1 MKKYLLSSL
10 LVLGLALYSTV
21 AAWAENV
28 VYGLMPSN
36 TYGARTTS
44 FDIDALGATALK
56 ITPEFAFENAEEF
69 NCGTSVGDKYY
80 AFVVNRGV
88 DAPAFVTLNFTTGK
102 MVVVNDKSFTY
113 GKPGFGANGMA
124 YDEANEK
131 LYAIEGV
138 YDESLDATATK
149 LYSVDTTNGT
159 LTEVATLNDSYEAI
173 ASDHKGGFYL
183 VKVVTEG
190 RKNYPVLYKVSADFK
205 VTEAVAN
212 NTVTCSY
219 STFNSLVASKDG
231 KTVYYAAG
239 KSIYAFDVTA
249 GTVEMKGNLNLNIA
263 GITLDKSS
271 ADGVA
276 AENIP
281 DAKPAAKRFLVMRRI
296 YGSAMGDVPDDVDSK
311 RTYYYYNVDGKE
323 VGYANYGRLYTDLGI
338 SETFNVVDIAK
349 PVFDENGNIV
359 ARNTYQWGPYDFLD
373 NTFKKT
379 PNCETYEYNEAG
391 QLVSDTTSVYYHEYT
406 YNEDGTLATLN
417 TYNKFTK
424 KLSQSIQYV
433 AYDEKGNVISY
444 VSDGNWD
451 SQKYNAD
458 IEYDENG
465 NKIEEFQYKV
475 VDDPNMPGSTMNK
488 PKQLEKWEYVNNGL
502 ALYQRFRYDNIGK
515 DVPEYNE
522 VPEFKT
528 VYEPVVEGDYND
540 VYARDSSYFD
550 NGKNSKW
557 MGESTYSRYTYAD
570 FTDMEKD
577 TYMELTAEVD
587 AKAYNTVN
595 LKFTMPQL
603 GGIQNCKF
611 VIYRDCTPIDTL
623 SFDDFVANADPETG
637 LCTYQDKLVKNGTY
651 DYFIQ
656 PLFSAYSDDMMAADI
671 DEPGIDD
678 GGVVTP
684 EENPEAEWIGYY
696 STTPVQVTV
705 YTELPAVTDLALTGG
720 EIKTSGNIANLQ
732 KTYYAGLSWKNPEN
746 ITDYGFKKNS
756 VYLGMEEQSLA
767 EITKADSTNANVE
780 LAFEEDTEAYVVT
793 SYALGYAVSDTITVK
808 IKDIDAFATGV
819 EGVTVDGAVKAT
831 FANNTITLSDNA
843 TVSVFAAN
851 GQKVYEKNNV
861 TSVSLNNL
869 PAAAYIVCVE
879 KNGNVNAYK
888 YRVK

>member
-10 LVLGLALYSTV
+10 LVLGLALYSSV

-212 NTVTCSY
+212 TTVTCSY

-281 DAKPAAKRFLVMRRI
+281 DAKPAAKRFLVMKRI

-515 DVPEYNE
+515 DVPEYKE
-522 VPEFKT
+522 VPEYKT

-540 VYARDSSYFD
+540 VYARDSSFFD
-550 NGKNSKW
+550 NGKDSKW
-557 MGESTYSRYTYAD
+557 MGESTYSRYTYVD

-637 LCTYQDKLVKNGTY
+637 LSTYQDKLLKNGTY

-656 PLFSAYSDDMMAADI
+656 PLFSAYSDDLMAADI

-720 EIKTSGNIANLQ
+720 EIKTSGSIANLQ

-831 FANNTITLSDNA
+831 FAGNTITLSDNA

>member
-10 LVLGLALYSTV
+10 FVLGLALYSTV

-28 VYGLMPSN
+28 VYGLMPSS

-56 ITPEFAFENAEEF
+56 ITPEFAFENAEAF

-80 AFVVNRGV
+80 AFVVNSGV

-138 YDESLDATATK
+138 YDESLDAPATK

-183 VKVVTEG
+183 VKVVSKD

-212 NTVTCSY
+212 TTVTCSY
-219 STFNSLVASKDG
+219 TTYNSLVASKDG

-249 GTVEMKGNLNLNIA
+249 ATVEKKGDLNSNIA
-263 GITLDKSS
+263 GVTFGKSS

-281 DAKPAAKRFLVMRRI
+281 DDKPAAKRFLVMRRI
-296 YGSAMGDVPDDVDSK
+296 YGSVMGDVPYDVDSK

-338 SETFNVVDIAK
+338 SDNFNIVDIAK

-359 ARNTYQWGPYDFLD
+359 ARNTYQWGRYDFLD
-373 NTFKKT
+373 YTFKKT
-379 PNCETYEYNEAG
+379 PNCVTYEYNEAG
-391 QLVSDTTSVYYHEYT
+391 QLVSDTTSLYYHEYI
-406 YNEDGTLATLN
+406 YNENGTLSILN
-417 TYNKFTK
+417 TYNKYTK
-424 KLSQSIQYV
+424 KISQSIKYT
-433 AYDEKGNVISY
+433 YDEKGNVISY
-444 VSDGNWD
+444 VSDGNYD
-451 SQKYNAD
+451 YQKYNAD
-458 IEYDENG
+458 IDYDENG
-465 NKIEEFQYKV
+465 NKIEEYQYQV
-475 VDDPNMPGSTMNK
+475 VDDPNMPGSTKNK
-488 PKQLEKWEYVNNGL
+488 SKQLESWKYVDNCL
-502 ALYQRFRYDNIGK
+502 AEYQRFRYDDKGNT
-515 DVPEYNE
+515 VPD
-522 VPEFKT
+522 FKT

-550 NGKNSKW
+550 NGKISKW

-603 GGIQNCKF
+603 GGIQKCKF

-623 SFDDFVANADPETG
+623 SLDDFVTNADPETG
-637 LCTYQDKLVKNGTY
+637 LCTYQDKLLKNGTY

-656 PLFSAYSDDMMAADI
+656 PLFTAYSDDMMAADI

-720 EIKTSGNIANLQ
+720 EIKTSGSIANLQ

-756 VYLGMEEQSLA
+756 IYLGMQKQSLA
-767 EITKADSTNANVE
+767 EITKADSTNVNVE

-793 SYALGYAVSDTITVK
+793 SYALGYAVSDTIAIK
-808 IKDIDAFATGV
+808 IKAIENAAGV

-851 GQKVYEKNNV
+851 GQKVYEENNV

>member
-10 LVLGLALYSTV
+10 FVLGLALYSTV

-28 VYGLMPSN
+28 VYGLMPSS

-56 ITPEFAFENAEEF
+56 ITPEFAFENAEGF

-88 DAPAFVTLNFTTGK
+88 DATAFVTLNFTTGK

-138 YDESLDATATK
+138 YDESLDATK

-159 LTEVATLNDSYEAI
+159 LTEVATLNDSYQAI

-183 VKVVTEG
+183 VKVVSKD
-190 RKNYPVLYKVSADFK
+190 RKNYPVLYKVSADYK

-212 NTVTCSY
+212 TTVTCSY
-219 STFNSLVASKDG
+219 TTYNSLVASKDG
-231 KTVYYAAG
+231 KTVYYVAG
-239 KSIYAFDVTA
+239 KSIFAFDVTA
-249 GTVEMKGNLNLNIA
+249 GTVEKKGDLNSNIA
-263 GITLDKSS
+263 GVTFGKSS

-281 DAKPAAKRFLVMRRI
+281 DDKPAAKRFLVMRRI
-296 YGSAMGDVPDDVDSK
+296 YGSIMGDVPYDVDSK

-323 VGYANYGRLYTDLGI
+323 VGYANYGRLYTDLGT
-338 SETFNVVDIAK
+338 SDNFNIVDIAK

-359 ARNTYQWGPYDFLD
+359 ARNTYLWGQYDFLD
-373 NTFKKT
+373 YTFKKT
-379 PNCETYEYNEAG
+379 PNCVTYEYNEAG
-391 QLVSDTTSVYYHEYT
+391 QLVSDTTSLYYHEYT
-406 YNEDGTLATLN
+406 YNENGTLSILN
-417 TYNKFTK
+417 TYNKYTK
-424 KLSQSIQYV
+424 KLSQSIKYT
-433 AYDEKGNVISY
+433 YDEKGNVISY
-444 VSDGNWD
+444 VSDGNFD
-451 SQKYNAD
+451 YQKYNAEID
-458 IEYDENG
+458 YDENG
-465 NKIEEFQYKV
+465 NKIEEYQYQV

-488 PKQLEKWEYVNNGL
+488 SKQLESWKYVDNCL
-502 ALYQRFRYDNIGK
+502 AEYQRFRYDDKGNA
-515 DVPEYNE
+515 VPD
-522 VPEFKT
+522 FKT

-550 NGKNSKW
+550 NGKISKW

-603 GGIQNCKF
+603 GGIQKCKF

-623 SFDDFVANADPETG
+623 SLDDFVTNADPETG
-637 LCTYQDKLVKNGTY
+637 LCTYQDKLLKNGTY

-656 PLFSAYSDDMMAADI
+656 PLFTAYSDDMMAADI

-720 EIKTSGNIANLQ
+720 EIKTSGSIANLQ

-756 VYLGMEEQSLA
+756 IYLGMQKQSLA

-793 SYALGYAVSDTITVK
+793 SYALGYAVSDTIAIK
-808 IKDIDAFATGV
+808 IKAIENAAGV

-851 GQKVYEKNNV
+851 GQKVYEENNV

>member
-10 LVLGLALYSTV
+10 FVLGLALYSTV

-28 VYGLMPSN
+28 VYGLMPSS

-56 ITPEFAFENAEEF
+56 ITPEFAFENAEGF

-131 LYAIEGV
+131 LYTIEGV
-138 YDESLDATATK
+138 YDESLDAPATK

-159 LTEVATLNDSYEAI
+159 LTEVATLNDSYKAI

-183 VKVVTEG
+183 VKVVSKD

-212 NTVTCSY
+212 TTVTCSY
-219 STFNSLVASKDG
+219 TTYNSLVASKDG

-249 GTVEMKGNLNLNIA
+249 ATVEKKGDLNSNIA
-263 GITLDKSS
+263 GVTFGKSS

-281 DAKPAAKRFLVMRRI
+281 DDKPAAKRFLVMRRI
-296 YGSAMGDVPDDVDSK
+296 YGSIMGDVSDDVDSK

-323 VGYANYGRLYTDLGI
+323 VGYANYGRLYTDLGT
-338 SETFNVVDIAK
+338 SDNFNIVDIAK

-359 ARNTYQWGPYDFLD
+359 ARNTYQWGQYDFLD
-373 NTFKKT
+373 YTFKKT
-379 PNCETYEYNEAG
+379 PNCVTYEYNEAG
-391 QLVSDTTSVYYHEYT
+391 QLVSDTTSLYYHEYI
-406 YNEDGTLATLN
+406 YNENGTLSILN
-417 TYNKFTK
+417 TYNKYTK
-424 KLSQSIQYV
+424 KLSQSIKYT
-433 AYDEKGNVISY
+433 YDEKGNVISY
-444 VSDGNWD
+444 VSDGNYD
-451 SQKYNAD
+451 YQKYNAEID
-458 IEYDENG
+458 YDENG
-465 NKIEEFQYKV
+465 NKIEEYQYQV
-475 VDDPNMPGSTMNK
+475 VDDPNMPGSPMNK
-488 PKQLEKWEYVNNGL
+488 SKQLESWKYVDNCL
-502 ALYQRFRYDNIGK
+502 AEYQRFRYDDKGNA
-515 DVPEYNE
+515 VPD
-522 VPEFKT
+522 FKT

-550 NGKNSKW
+550 NGKISKW

-570 FTDMEKD
+570 FTDMEND

-603 GGIQNCKF
+603 GGIQKCKF

-623 SFDDFVANADPETG
+623 SVDDFVTNADPETG
-637 LCTYQDKLVKNGTY
+637 LCTYQDKLLKNGTY

-656 PLFSAYSDDMMAADI
+656 PLFTAYSDDMMAADI

-720 EIKTSGNIANLQ
+720 EIKTSGSIANLQ

-756 VYLGMEEQSLA
+756 IYLGMQKQSLA
-767 EITKADSTNANVE
+767 EITKADSTNVNVE

-793 SYALGYAVSDTITVK
+793 SYALGYAVSDTIAIK
-808 IKDIDAFATGV
+808 IKAIENAAGV

-851 GQKVYEKNNV
+851 GQKVYEENNV

>member
-28 VYGLMPSN
+28 VYGIMPSN

-44 FDIDALGATALK
+44 FDIDALGSDALK
-56 ITPEFAFENAEEF
+56 LTPEFAFENAEEF

-88 DAPAFVTLNFTTGK
+88 EAAAFVTLNFTTGK

-124 YDEANEK
+124 YDEVYDK
-131 LYAIEGV
+131 LYVIEGV
-138 YDESLDATATK
+138 FDESVESTATK

-159 LTEVATLNDSYEAI
+159 LTEVATWKDSYEAI
-173 ASDHKGGFYL
+173 ASDHKGGFYVIKL
-183 VKVVTEG
+183 ETVGKKT
-190 RKNYPVLYKVSADFK
+190 YPVLYKVSADFK

-212 NTVTCSY
+212 TTVNCSY
-219 STFNSLVASKDG
+219 TTYNSLVASKDG
-231 KTVYYAAG
+231 NTVYYAAG
-239 KSIYAFDVTA
+239 KGVYAFDVTA
-249 GTVEMKGNLNLNIA
+249 GTVEKKGDLKLNIA
-263 GITLDKSS
+263 GITFEKSS
-271 ADGVA
+271 ADGAA

-281 DAKPAAKRFLVMRRI
+281 GAKSAKRFLVQKRI

-311 RTYYYYNVDGKE
+311 RTYYYYNADGKE

-338 SETFNVVDIAK
+338 SENFNLVDIAK

-359 ARNTYQWGPYDFLD
+359 AKNTYQWGPYDFLD
-373 NTFKKT
+373 YTFKKT

-433 AYDEKGNVISY
+433 AYDKKGNVVSY

-465 NKIEEFQYKV
+465 NKVEEFQYQV
-475 VDDPNMPGSTMNK
+475 VDDPNMQGSTKNK
-488 PKQLEKWEYVNNGL
+488 SKQLETWKYVDNCLAEY
-502 ALYQRFRYDNIGK
+502 QKFRFDDEG
-515 DVPEYNE
+515 EA

-557 MGESTYSRYTYAD
+557 MGESTYSRYTYVD

-595 LKFTMPQL
+595 LQFSMPQL
-603 GGIQNCKF
+603 GGVQDCKF

-637 LCTYQDKLVKNGTY
+637 LCTYQDKLLKNGTY

-656 PLFSAYSDDMMAADI
+656 PLFTAYSDDMMAADV

-678 GGVVTP
+678 GGVVGP
-684 EENPEAEWIGYY
+684 EENPEAQWIGYY

-705 YTELPAVTDLALTGG
+705 YTELPAVTELALTGG
-720 EIKTSGNIANLQ
+720 KIVTSGSIANLQ

-746 ITDYGFKKNS
+746 VEDYGFKKNS

-767 EITKADSTNANVE
+767 EITKADSTNATVE

-793 SYALGYAVSDTITVK
+793 SYALGYAISDTITVK
-808 IKDIDAFATGV
+808 IKDIEDATGV

-831 FANNTITLSDNA
+831 FAGNTITLSDNA

-851 GQKVYEKNNV
+851 GQKVYEENNV

>member
-1 MKKYLLSSL
+1 
-10 LVLGLALYSTV
+10 
-21 AAWAENV
+21 
-28 VYGLMPSN
+28 
-36 TYGARTTS
+36 
-44 FDIDALGATALK
+44 
-56 ITPEFAFENAEEF
+56 
-69 NCGTSVGDKYY
+69 
-80 AFVVNRGV
+80 
-88 DAPAFVTLNFTTGK
+88 
-102 MVVVNDKSFTY
+102 
-113 GKPGFGANGMA
+113 
-124 YDEANEK
+124 
-131 LYAIEGV
+131 
-138 YDESLDATATK
+138 
-149 LYSVDTTNGT
+149 
-159 LTEVATLNDSYEAI
+159 
-173 ASDHKGGFYL
+173 
-183 VKVVTEG
+183 
-190 RKNYPVLYKVSADFK
+190 
-205 VTEAVAN
+205 
-212 NTVTCSY
+212 
-219 STFNSLVASKDG
+219 
-231 KTVYYAAG
+231 
-239 KSIYAFDVTA
+239 
-249 GTVEMKGNLNLNIA
+249 
-263 GITLDKSS
+263 
-271 ADGVA
+271 
-276 AENIP
+276 
-281 DAKPAAKRFLVMRRI
+281 
-296 YGSAMGDVPDDVDSK
+296 
-311 RTYYYYNVDGKE
+311 
-323 VGYANYGRLYTDLGI
+323 
-338 SETFNVVDIAK
+338 
-349 PVFDENGNIV
+349 
-359 ARNTYQWGPYDFLD
+359 
-373 NTFKKT
+373 
-379 PNCETYEYNEAG
+379 
-391 QLVSDTTSVYYHEYT
+391 
-406 YNEDGTLATLN
+406 
-417 TYNKFTK
+417 
-424 KLSQSIQYV
+424 
-433 AYDEKGNVISY
+433 
-444 VSDGNWD
+444 
-451 SQKYNAD
+451 
-458 IEYDENG
+458 
-465 NKIEEFQYKV
+465 
-475 VDDPNMPGSTMNK
+475 MPGSTMNK

-515 DVPEYNE
+515 DVPEYKK

-540 VYARDSSYFD
+540 VYARDSSFFD
-550 NGKNSKW
+550 NGKDSKW
-557 MGESTYSRYTYAD
+557 MGEITYSRYTYAD

>member
-10 LVLGLALYSTV
+10 FVLGLALYSTV

-28 VYGLMPSN
+28 VYGLMPSS

-69 NCGTSVGDKYY
+69 KCGTSVGDKYY
-80 AFVVNRGV
+80 AFVVNSGV

-138 YDESLDATATK
+138 YDESLDAPATK

-159 LTEVATLNDSYEAI
+159 LTEVATLNDSYKAI

-183 VKVVTEG
+183 VKVVSKD

-212 NTVTCSY
+212 TTVTCSY
-219 STFNSLVASKDG
+219 TTYNSLVASKDG

-239 KSIYAFDVTA
+239 KSIFAFDVTA
-249 GTVEMKGNLNLNIA
+249 GTVEKKGDLNSNIA
-263 GITLDKSS
+263 GVTFGKSS

-281 DAKPAAKRFLVMRRI
+281 DDKPAAKRFLVMRRI
-296 YGSAMGDVPDDVDSK
+296 YGSIMGDVPRDVDSK

-338 SETFNVVDIAK
+338 SDNFNIVDIAK

-359 ARNTYQWGPYDFLD
+359 ARNTYQWGRYDFLD
-373 NTFKKT
+373 YTFKKT
-379 PNCETYEYNEAG
+379 PNCVTYEYNEAG
-391 QLVSDTTSVYYHEYT
+391 QLVSDTTSLYYHEYI
-406 YNEDGTLATLN
+406 YNENGTLSILN
-417 TYNKFTK
+417 TYNKYTK
-424 KLSQSIQYV
+424 KLSQSIKYT
-433 AYDEKGNVISY
+433 YDEKGNVISY
-444 VSDGNWD
+444 VSDGNYD
-451 SQKYNAD
+451 YQKYNAD
-458 IEYDENG
+458 IDYDENG
-465 NKIEEFQYKV
+465 NKIEEYQYQV

-488 PKQLEKWEYVNNGL
+488 SKQLESWKYVDNCL
-502 ALYQRFRYDNIGK
+502 AEYQRFRYDDKGNA
-515 DVPEYNE
+515 VPD
-522 VPEFKT
+522 FKT

-550 NGKNSKW
+550 NGKISKW

-603 GGIQNCKF
+603 GGIQKCKF

-623 SFDDFVANADPETG
+623 SLDDFVTNADPETG
-637 LCTYQDKLVKNGTY
+637 LCTYQDKLLKNGTY

-656 PLFSAYSDDMMAADI
+656 PLFTAYSDDMMAADI

-720 EIKTSGNIANLQ
+720 EIKTSGSIANLQ

-756 VYLGMEEQSLA
+756 IYLGMQKQSLA
-767 EITKADSTNANVE
+767 EITKADSTNVNVE

-793 SYALGYAVSDTITVK
+793 SYALGYAVSDTIAIK
-808 IKDIDAFATGV
+808 IKAIENAAGV

-851 GQKVYEKNNV
+851 GQKVYEENNV

>member
-28 VYGLMPSN
+28 VYGIMPSN

-44 FDIDALGATALK
+44 FDIDALGSDALK
-56 ITPEFAFENAEEF
+56 LTPEFAFENAEEF

-88 DAPAFVTLNFTTGK
+88 DAAAFVTLNFTTGN

-124 YDEANEK
+124 YDEVNDK
-131 LYAIEGV
+131 LYVIEGV
-138 YDESLDATATK
+138 FDESVESTATK

-159 LTEVATLNDSYEAI
+159 LTEVATWKDSYEAI
-173 ASDHKGGFYL
+173 ASDHKGGFYVIKL
-183 VKVVTEG
+183 ETVGKKT
-190 RKNYPVLYKVSADFK
+190 YPVLYKVSADFN

-212 NTVTCSY
+212 TTVNCSY
-219 STFNSLVASKDG
+219 TTYNSLVASKDG
-231 KTVYYAAG
+231 NTVYYAAG
-239 KSIYAFDVTA
+239 KGVYAFDVTA
-249 GTVEMKGNLNLNIA
+249 GTVEKKGDLKLNIA

-271 ADGVA
+271 ADGAA
-276 AENIP
+276 AEITP
-281 DAKPAAKRFLVMRRI
+281 DAKPAKRFLVMKRI

-311 RTYYYYNVDGKE
+311 RTYYYYNADGKE
-323 VGYANYGRLYTDLGI
+323 VGYANYGRLYTDLGV
-338 SETFNVVDIAK
+338 SENFNLVDIAK

-359 ARNTYQWGPYDFLD
+359 AKNTYQWGPYDFLD
-373 NTFKKT
+373 YTFKKT

-406 YNEDGTLATLN
+406 YNENGTLATLN

-433 AYDEKGNVISY
+433 AYDEKGNVVSY

-458 IEYDENG
+458 IDYDENG
-465 NKIEEFQYKV
+465 NKVEEYQYQV
-475 VDDPNMPGSTMNK
+475 VDDPNMPGSTTNK
-488 PKQLEKWEYVNNGL
+488 SKQLESWKYVDNCL
-502 ALYQRFRYDNIGK
+502 AEYQRFRFDDKG
-515 DVPEYNE
+515 DA

-540 VYARDSSYFD
+540 VYVRDSSYFD

-557 MGESTYSRYTYAD
+557 MGESTYSRYTYVD
-570 FTDMEKD
+570 FTDMEEA
-577 TYMELTAEVD
+577 TYMKLTAEVD

-595 LKFTMPQL
+595 LQFSMPQL
-603 GGIQNCKF
+603 GGVQDCKF

-637 LCTYQDKLVKNGTY
+637 LCTYQDKLLKNGTY

-656 PLFSAYSDDMMAADI
+656 PLFTAYSDDMMAADV

-678 GGVVTP
+678 GGVVGP
-684 EENPEAEWIGYY
+684 EENPEAQWIGYY

-705 YTELPAVTDLALTGG
+705 YTELPAVTELALTGG
-720 EIKTSGNIANLQ
+720 KIVTSGSIANLQ

-767 EITKADSTNANVE
+767 EITKADSTNATVE

-793 SYALGYAVSDTITVK
+793 SYALGYAISDTITVK
-808 IKDIDAFATGV
+808 IKDIEDATGV

-831 FANNTITLSDNA
+831 FAGNTITLSDNA

-851 GQKVYEKNNV
+851 GQKVYEENNV

>member
-28 VYGLMPSN
+28 VYGIMPSN

-44 FDIDALGATALK
+44 FDIDALGSDALK
-56 ITPEFAFENAEEF
+56 LTPEFAFENAEEF

-88 DAPAFVTLNFTTGK
+88 DAAAFVTLNFTTGN

-124 YDEANEK
+124 YDEVNDK
-131 LYAIEGV
+131 LYVIEGV
-138 YDESLDATATK
+138 FDESVESTATK

-159 LTEVATLNDSYEAI
+159 LTEVATWKDSYEAI
-173 ASDHKGGFYL
+173 ASDHKGGFYVIKL
-183 VKVVTEG
+183 ETVGKKT
-190 RKNYPVLYKVSADFK
+190 YPVLYKVSADFN

-212 NTVTCSY
+212 TTVNCSY
-219 STFNSLVASKDG
+219 TTYNSLVASKDG
-231 KTVYYAAG
+231 NTVYYAAG
-239 KSIYAFDVTA
+239 KGVYAFDVTA
-249 GTVEMKGNLNLNIA
+249 GTVEKKGDLKLNIA

-271 ADGVA
+271 ADGAA
-276 AENIP
+276 AEITP
-281 DAKPAAKRFLVMRRI
+281 DAKPAKRFLVMKRI

-311 RTYYYYNVDGKE
+311 RTYYYYNADGKE
-323 VGYANYGRLYTDLGI
+323 VGYANYGRLYTDLGV
-338 SETFNVVDIAK
+338 SENFNLVDIAK

-359 ARNTYQWGPYDFLD
+359 AKNTYQWGPYDFLD
-373 NTFKKT
+373 YTFKKT

-406 YNEDGTLATLN
+406 YNENGTLATLN

-433 AYDEKGNVISY
+433 AYDEKGNVVSY

-458 IEYDENG
+458 IDYDENG
-465 NKIEEFQYKV
+465 NKVEEYQYQV
-475 VDDPNMPGSTMNK
+475 VDDPNMPGSTTNK
-488 PKQLEKWEYVNNGL
+488 SKQLESWKYVDNCL
-502 ALYQRFRYDNIGK
+502 AEYQRFRFDDNG
-515 DVPEYNE
+515 DA

-557 MGESTYSRYTYAD
+557 MGESTYSRYTYTD
-570 FTDMEKD
+570 FTDMEEA
-577 TYMELTAEVD
+577 TYMKLTAEVD

-595 LKFTMPQL
+595 LQFSMPQL
-603 GGIQNCKF
+603 GGVQDCKF

-637 LCTYQDKLVKNGTY
+637 LCTYQDKLLKNGTY

-656 PLFSAYSDDMMAADI
+656 PLFTAYSDDMMAADV

-678 GGVVTP
+678 GGVVGP
-684 EENPEAEWIGYY
+684 EENPEAQWIGYY

-705 YTELPAVTDLALTGG
+705 YTELPAVTELALTGG
-720 EIKTSGNIANLQ
+720 KIVTSGSIANLQ

-746 ITDYGFKKNS
+746 VEDYGFKKNS

-767 EITKADSTNANVE
+767 EITKADSTNATVE

-793 SYALGYAVSDTITVK
+793 SYALGYAISDTITVK
-808 IKDIDAFATGV
+808 IKDIEDATGV

-831 FANNTITLSDNA
+831 FAGNTITLSDNA

-851 GQKVYEKNNV
+851 GQKVYEENNV

>member
-44 FDIDALGATALK
+44 FDIDALGSDALK
-56 ITPEFAFENAEEF
+56 LTPDFAFENAEEF

-88 DAPAFVTLNFTTGK
+88 DAAAFVTLNFTTGK

-124 YDEANEK
+124 YDETNGK
-131 LYAIEGV
+131 LYVIEGAF
-138 YDESLDATATK
+138 DESLEAEATK

-159 LTEVATLNDSYEAI
+159 LTEVAKWNDSYEAI

-183 VKVVTEG
+183 VKVVSEG

-205 VTEAVAN
+205 VSEAVAN

-219 STFNSLVASKDG
+219 TTYNSLVASKDG
-231 KTVYYAAG
+231 STVYYAAG

-263 GITLDKSS
+263 GITFDKSS

-281 DAKPAAKRFLVMRRI
+281 DDKPAAKRFLVMKRI

-311 RTYYYYNVDGKE
+311 RTFYYYNVDGKE
-323 VGYANYGRLYTDLGI
+323 VGYANYGRLYLDLGV
-338 SETFNVVDIAK
+338 SDNFNLVDIAK

-373 NTFKKT
+373 YTFQKT
-379 PNCETYEYNEAG
+379 PNCETYAYNEAG
-391 QLVSDTTSVYYHEYT
+391 QLIADTTSVYYHEYT
-406 YNEDGTLATLN
+406 YNENGTLAILN
-417 TYNKFTK
+417 TYNKFSK
-424 KLSQSIQYV
+424 KLSQSIKYT
-433 AYDEKGNVISY
+433 YDEKGNVISY

-451 SQKYNAD
+451 SQKYNAE
-458 IEYDENG
+458 IEYDKNG
-465 NKIEEFQYKV
+465 NKIEEFQYQV
-475 VDDPNMPGSTMNK
+475 VEDPNMPGSTTNK
-488 PKQLEKWEYVNNGL
+488 SKQLETWKYVDNCL
-502 ALYQRFRYDNIGK
+502 AEYQRFRFDEKGK
-515 DVPEYNE
+515 EVPEY
-522 VPEFKT
+522 KT

-540 VYARDSSYFD
+540 VYVRDSSYFD
-550 NGKNSKW
+550 NGKSSKW

-595 LKFTMPQL
+595 LKFSMPQL
-603 GGIQNCKF
+603 GGVQDCKF

-637 LCTYQDKLVKNGTY
+637 LCTYQDKLLKNGTY

-656 PLFSAYSDDMMAADI
+656 PLFTAYSDDMMAADV

-678 GGVVTP
+678 GGVVGP
-684 EENPEAEWIGYY
+684 EENPEAQWIGYY

-705 YTELPAVTDLALTGG
+705 YTELPAVTELTMTGG
-720 EIKTSGNIANLQ
+720 KVETSGSIANLQ
-732 KTYYAGLSWKNPEN
+732 KTYFAAFSWKNPEN

-756 VYLGMEEQSLA
+756 VYLGMEELA
-767 EITKADSTNANVE
+767 LSEITKADSTSANVE

-793 SYALGYAVSDTITVK
+793 SYALGNAISDTITVK
-808 IKDIDAFATGV
+808 IKDIEAFATGV

-831 FANNTITLSDNA
+831 FAGNTITLSDNA

-851 GQKVYEKNNV
+851 GQKVYEENNV
-861 TSVSLNNL
+861 RSVSLNNL

>member
-10 LVLGLALYSTV
+10 FVLGLALYSTV

-28 VYGLMPSN
+28 VYGLMPSS

-80 AFVVNRGV
+80 AFVVNSGV

-113 GKPGFGANGMA
+113 GKPGSGANGMA

-138 YDESLDATATK
+138 YDESLDAPATK

-159 LTEVATLNDSYEAI
+159 LTEVATLNDSYKAI

-183 VKVVTEG
+183 VKVVSKD
-190 RKNYPVLYKVSADFK
+190 RKNYPVLYKVSADYK

-212 NTVTCSY
+212 TTVTCSY
-219 STFNSLVASKDG
+219 TTFNSLVASKDG
-231 KTVYYAAG
+231 NTVYYVAG
-239 KSIYAFDVTA
+239 KSSFVFDVTA
-249 GTVEMKGNLNLNIA
+249 GTVEKKGDLNSNIA
-263 GITLDKSS
+263 GVTFGKSS

-281 DAKPAAKRFLVMRRI
+281 DDKPAAKRFLVMRRI
-296 YGSAMGDVPDDVDSK
+296 YGSVMGDVPDDVDSK

-323 VGYANYGRLYTDLGI
+323 VGYANYGRLYTDLGT
-338 SETFNVVDIAK
+338 SDNFNIVDIAK

-359 ARNTYQWGPYDFLD
+359 ARNTYQWGQYDFLD
-373 NTFKKT
+373 YTFKKT
-379 PNCETYEYNEAG
+379 PNCVTYEYNEAG
-391 QLVSDTTSVYYHEYT
+391 QLVSDTTSLYYHEYI
-406 YNEDGTLATLN
+406 YNENGTLSILN
-417 TYNKFTK
+417 TYNKYTK
-424 KLSQSIQYV
+424 KLSQSIKYT
-433 AYDEKGNVISY
+433 YDEKGNVISY
-444 VSDGNWD
+444 VSDGNYD
-451 SQKYNAD
+451 YQKYNAEID
-458 IEYDENG
+458 YDENG
-465 NKIEEFQYKV
+465 NKIEEYQYQV

-488 PKQLEKWEYVNNGL
+488 SKQLESWKYVDNCL
-502 ALYQRFRYDNIGK
+502 AEYQRFRYDDKGNA
-515 DVPEYNE
+515 VPD
-522 VPEFKT
+522 FKT

-550 NGKNSKW
+550 NGKISKW

-603 GGIQNCKF
+603 GGIQKCKF

-623 SFDDFVANADPETG
+623 SLDDFVTNADPETG
-637 LCTYQDKLVKNGTY
+637 LCTYQDKLLKNGTY

-656 PLFSAYSDDMMAADI
+656 PLFTAYSDDMMAADI

-720 EIKTSGNIANLQ
+720 EIKTSGSIANLQ

-756 VYLGMEEQSLA
+756 IYLGMQKQSLA
-767 EITKADSTNANVE
+767 EITKADSTNVNVE

-793 SYALGYAVSDTITVK
+793 SYALGYAVSDTIAIK
-808 IKDIDAFATGV
+808 IKAIENAAGV

-851 GQKVYEKNNV
+851 GQKVYEENNV

>member
-10 LVLGLALYSTV
+10 FVLGLALYSTV

-28 VYGLMPSN
+28 VYGLMPSS

-69 NCGTSVGDKYY
+69 KCGTSVGDKYY
-80 AFVVNRGV
+80 AFVVNSGV

-113 GKPGFGANGMA
+113 GKPGSGANGMA

-159 LTEVATLNDSYEAI
+159 LTEVATLNDSYQAI

-183 VKVVTEG
+183 VKVVSKD

-212 NTVTCSY
+212 TTVTCSY
-219 STFNSLVASKDG
+219 TTYNSLVASKDG

-249 GTVEMKGNLNLNIA
+249 ATVEKKGDLNSNIA
-263 GITLDKSS
+263 GVTFGKSS

-281 DAKPAAKRFLVMRRI
+281 DDKPAAKRFLVMRRI
-296 YGSAMGDVPDDVDSK
+296 YGSIMGDVSDDVDSK

-323 VGYANYGRLYTDLGI
+323 VGYANYGRLYTDLGT
-338 SETFNVVDIAK
+338 SDNFNIVDIAK

-359 ARNTYQWGPYDFLD
+359 ARNTYQWGQYDFLD
-373 NTFKKT
+373 YTFKKT
-379 PNCETYEYNEAG
+379 PNCVTYEYNEAG
-391 QLVSDTTSVYYHEYT
+391 QLVSDTTSLYYHEYI
-406 YNEDGTLATLN
+406 YNENGTLSILN
-417 TYNKFTK
+417 TYNKYTK
-424 KLSQSIQYV
+424 KLSQSIKYT
-433 AYDEKGNVISY
+433 YDEKGNVISY
-444 VSDGNWD
+444 VSDGNYD
-451 SQKYNAD
+451 YQKYNAEID
-458 IEYDENG
+458 YDENG
-465 NKIEEFQYKV
+465 NKIEEYQYQV
-475 VDDPNMPGSTMNK
+475 VDDPNMPGSPMNK
-488 PKQLEKWEYVNNGL
+488 SKQLESWKYVDNCL
-502 ALYQRFRYDNIGK
+502 AEYQRFRYDDKGNA
-515 DVPEYNE
+515 VPD
-522 VPEFKT
+522 FKT

-550 NGKNSKW
+550 NGKISKW

-603 GGIQNCKF
+603 GGIQKCKF

-623 SFDDFVANADPETG
+623 SLDDFVTNADPETG
-637 LCTYQDKLVKNGTY
+637 LCTYQDKLLKNGTY

-656 PLFSAYSDDMMAADI
+656 PLFTAYSDDMMAADI

-720 EIKTSGNIANLQ
+720 EIKTSGSIANLQ

-756 VYLGMEEQSLA
+756 IYLGKQKQSLA
-767 EITKADSTNANVE
+767 EITKADSTNVNVE

-793 SYALGYAVSDTITVK
+793 SYALGYAVSDTIAIK
-808 IKDIDAFATGV
+808 IKAIENAAGV

-851 GQKVYEKNNV
+851 GQKVYEENNV

>member
-10 LVLGLALYSTV
+10 FVLGLALYSTV

-28 VYGLMPSN
+28 VYGLMPSS

-69 NCGTSVGDKYY
+69 KCGTSVGDKYY
-80 AFVVNRGV
+80 AFVVNSGV

-131 LYAIEGV
+131 LYTIEGV
-138 YDESLDATATK
+138 YDESLDAPATK

-159 LTEVATLNDSYEAI
+159 LTEVATLNDSYKAI

-183 VKVVTEG
+183 VKVVSKD

-212 NTVTCSY
+212 TTVTCSY
-219 STFNSLVASKDG
+219 TTYNSLVASKDG

-249 GTVEMKGNLNLNIA
+249 ATVEKKGDLNSNIA
-263 GITLDKSS
+263 GVTFGKSS

-281 DAKPAAKRFLVMRRI
+281 DDKPAAKRFLVMRRI
-296 YGSAMGDVPDDVDSK
+296 YGSIMGDVSDDVDSK

-323 VGYANYGRLYTDLGI
+323 VGYANYGRLYTDLGT
-338 SETFNVVDIAK
+338 SDNFNIVDIAK

-359 ARNTYQWGPYDFLD
+359 ARNTYQWGQYDFLD
-373 NTFKKT
+373 YTFKKT
-379 PNCETYEYNEAG
+379 PNCVTYEYNEAG
-391 QLVSDTTSVYYHEYT
+391 QLVSDTTSLYYHEYI
-406 YNEDGTLATLN
+406 YNENGTLSILN
-417 TYNKFTK
+417 TYNKYTK
-424 KLSQSIQYV
+424 KLSQSIKYT
-433 AYDEKGNVISY
+433 YDEKGNVISY
-444 VSDGNWD
+444 VSDGNYD
-451 SQKYNAD
+451 YQKYNAEID
-458 IEYDENG
+458 YDENG
-465 NKIEEFQYKV
+465 NKIEEYQYQV

-488 PKQLEKWEYVNNGL
+488 SKQLESWKYVDNCL
-502 ALYQRFRYDNIGK
+502 AEYQRFRYDDKGNA
-515 DVPEYNE
+515 VPD
-522 VPEFKT
+522 FKT

-550 NGKNSKW
+550 NGKISKW

-603 GGIQNCKF
+603 GGIQKCKF

-623 SFDDFVANADPETG
+623 SLDDFVTNADPETG
-637 LCTYQDKLVKNGTY
+637 LCTYQDKLLKNGTY

-656 PLFSAYSDDMMAADI
+656 PLFTAYSDDMMAADI

-720 EIKTSGNIANLQ
+720 EIKTSGSIANLQ

-756 VYLGMEEQSLA
+756 IYLGKQKQSLA
-767 EITKADSTNANVE
+767 EITKADSTNVNVE

-793 SYALGYAVSDTITVK
+793 SYALGYAVSDTIAIK
-808 IKDIDAFATGV
+808 IKAIENAAGV

-851 GQKVYEKNNV
+851 GQKVYEENNV

>member
-10 LVLGLALYSTV
+10 LVLGLALYSSV

-159 LTEVATLNDSYEAI
+159 LTEVVTLNDSYEAI

-183 VKVVTEG
+183 VKVVSKD

-212 NTVTCSY
+212 TTVTCSY

-281 DAKPAAKRFLVMRRI
+281 DAKPAAKRFLVMKRI

-458 IEYDENG
+458 IEYDDNG
-465 NKIEEFQYKV
+465 NKVLEFQYQV
-475 VDDPNMPGSTMNK
+475 VDDPTMPGETMNK

-515 DVPEYNE
+515 DVPEYKE
-522 VPEFKT
+522 VPEYKT

-540 VYARDSSYFD
+540 VYARDSSFFD
-550 NGKNSKW
+550 NGKDSKW
-557 MGESTYSRYTYAD
+557 MGESTYSRYTYVD

-637 LCTYQDKLVKNGTY
+637 LCTYQDKLLKNGTY

-720 EIKTSGNIANLQ
+720 EIKTSGSIANLQ

-831 FANNTITLSDNA
+831 FAGNTITLSDNA

>member
-10 LVLGLALYSTV
+10 LVLGLALYSSV

-183 VKVVTEG
+183 VKVVSKD

-212 NTVTCSY
+212 TTVTCSY

-239 KSIYAFDVTA
+239 KSIYAFDVTV

-263 GITLDKSS
+263 GITFDKSS
-271 ADGVA
+271 ADGAA

-281 DAKPAAKRFLVMRRI
+281 DAKPAAKRFLVMKRI

-323 VGYANYGRLYTDLGI
+323 VGYANYGRLYTDLGT
-338 SETFNVVDIAK
+338 SDNFNLVDIAK

-359 ARNTYQWGPYDFLD
+359 AKNTYQWGPYDFLD
-373 NTFKKT
+373 YTFKKT

-406 YNEDGTLATLN
+406 YNENGTLATLN

-424 KLSQSIQYV
+424 KLSQSIQYLG
-433 AYDEKGNVISY
+433 YDKKGNVVSY

-451 SQKYNAD
+451 SQKYNGE
-458 IEYDENG
+458 IEYDDNG
-465 NKIEEFQYKV
+465 NKVLEFQYQV
-475 VDDPNMPGSTMNK
+475 VDDPTMPGETMNK

-502 ALYQRFRYDNIGK
+502 ALYQRFRYNDKG
-515 DVPEYNE
+515 EE
-522 VPEFKT
+522 VPDYKT

-540 VYARDSSYFD
+540 VYVRDSSYFD

-637 LCTYQDKLVKNGTY
+637 LCTYQDKLLKNGTY

-793 SYALGYAVSDTITVK
+793 SYALGYAISDTITVK

-819 EGVTVDGAVKAT
+819 EGVTVDDAVKAT

-851 GQKVYEKNNV
+851 GQKVYEENNV

>member
-231 KTVYYAAG
+231 NTVYYAAG

-263 GITLDKSS
+263 GITFDKSS

-281 DAKPAAKRFLVMRRI
+281 DAKPAAKRFLVMKRI

-323 VGYANYGRLYTDLGI
+323 VGYANYGRLYTDLGT

-373 NTFKKT
+373 YTFKKT

-433 AYDEKGNVISY
+433 AYDEKGNVLMEIGIARSIMPT
-444 VSDGNWD
+444 S
-451 SQKYNAD
+451 
-458 IEYDENG
+458 
-465 NKIEEFQYKV
+465 
-475 VDDPNMPGSTMNK
+475 NMMKMVTR
-488 PKQLEKWEYVNNGL
+488 L
-502 ALYQRFRYDNIGK
+502 
-515 DVPEYNE
+515 
-522 VPEFKT
+522 
-528 VYEPVVEGDYND
+528 
-540 VYARDSSYFD
+540 
-550 NGKNSKW
+550 KNS
-557 MGESTYSRYTYAD
+557 STRS
-570 FTDMEKD
+570 
-577 TYMELTAEVD
+577 LTI
-587 AKAYNTVN
+587 
-595 LKFTMPQL
+595 L
-603 GGIQNCKF
+603 IC
-611 VIYRDCTPIDTL
+611 
-623 SFDDFVANADPETG
+623 
-637 LCTYQDKLVKNGTY
+637 LV
-651 DYFIQ
+651 Q
-656 PLFSAYSDDMMAADI
+656 P
-671 DEPGIDD
+671 
-678 GGVVTP
+678 
-684 EENPEAEWIGYY
+684 
-696 STTPVQVTV
+696 
-705 YTELPAVTDLALTGG
+705 
-720 EIKTSGNIANLQ
+720 
-732 KTYYAGLSWKNPEN
+732 
-746 ITDYGFKKNS
+746 
-756 VYLGMEEQSLA
+756 
-767 EITKADSTNANVE
+767 
-780 LAFEEDTEAYVVT
+780 
-793 SYALGYAVSDTITVK
+793 
-808 IKDIDAFATGV
+808 
-819 EGVTVDGAVKAT
+819 
-831 FANNTITLSDNA
+831 
-843 TVSVFAAN
+843 
-851 GQKVYEKNNV
+851 
-861 TSVSLNNL
+861 
-869 PAAAYIVCVE
+869 
-879 KNGNVNAYK
+879 
-888 YRVK
+888 

>member
-10 LVLGLALYSTV
+10 FVLGLALYSTV

-28 VYGLMPSN
+28 VYGLMPSS

-56 ITPEFAFENAEEF
+56 ITPEFAFENAEGF

-88 DAPAFVTLNFTTGK
+88 DATAFVTLNFTTGK

-159 LTEVATLNDSYEAI
+159 LTEVATLNDSYQAI

-183 VKVVTEG
+183 VKVVSKD
-190 RKNYPVLYKVSADFK
+190 RKNYPVLYKVSADYK

-212 NTVTCSY
+212 TTVTCSY
-219 STFNSLVASKDG
+219 TTYNSLVASKDG
-231 KTVYYAAG
+231 KTVYYVAD
-239 KSIYAFDVTA
+239 KSIFAFDVTA
-249 GTVEMKGNLNLNIA
+249 GTVEKKGDLNSNIA
-263 GITLDKSS
+263 GVTFGKSS

-281 DAKPAAKRFLVMRRI
+281 DDKPAAKRFLVMRRI
-296 YGSAMGDVPDDVDSK
+296 YGPVMGDVPYDVDSK

-323 VGYANYGRLYTDLGI
+323 VGYANYGRLYTDLGT
-338 SETFNVVDIAK
+338 SDNFNIVDIAK

-359 ARNTYQWGPYDFLD
+359 ARNTYQWGQYDFLD
-373 NTFKKT
+373 YTFKKT
-379 PNCETYEYNEAG
+379 PNCVTYEYNEAG
-391 QLVSDTTSVYYHEYT
+391 QLVSDTTSLYYHEYI
-406 YNEDGTLATLN
+406 YNENGTLSILN
-417 TYNKFTK
+417 TYNKYTK
-424 KLSQSIQYV
+424 KFSQSIKYT
-433 AYDEKGNVISY
+433 YDEKGNVISY
-444 VSDGNWD
+444 VSDGNYD
-451 SQKYNAD
+451 YQKYNAA
-458 IEYDENG
+458 IYYDENG
-465 NKIEEFQYKV
+465 NKIEEYQYQV

-488 PKQLEKWEYVNNGL
+488 SKQLESWKYVDNCL
-502 ALYQRFRYDNIGK
+502 AEYQRFRYDDKGNS
-515 DVPEYNE
+515 VPD
-522 VPEFKT
+522 FKT

-550 NGKNSKW
+550 NGKISKW

-603 GGIQNCKF
+603 GGIQKCKF

-623 SFDDFVANADPETG
+623 SLDDFVTNADPETG
-637 LCTYQDKLVKNGTY
+637 LCTYQDKLLKNGTY

-656 PLFSAYSDDMMAADI
+656 PLFTAYSDDMMAADI

-720 EIKTSGNIANLQ
+720 EIKTSGSIANLQ

-756 VYLGMEEQSLA
+756 IYLGKQKQSLA
-767 EITKADSTNANVE
+767 EITKADSTNVNVE

-793 SYALGYAVSDTITVK
+793 SYALGYAVSDTIAIK
-808 IKDIDAFATGV
+808 IKAIENAAGV

-851 GQKVYEKNNV
+851 GQKVYEENNV

>member
-28 VYGLMPSN
+28 VYGIMPSN

-44 FDIDALGATALK
+44 FDIDALGSDALK
-56 ITPEFAFENAEEF
+56 LTPEFAFENAEEF

-88 DAPAFVTLNFTTGK
+88 DAAAFVTLNFTTGN

-124 YDEANEK
+124 YDDLNDK
-131 LYAIEGV
+131 LYVIEGV
-138 YDESLDATATK
+138 FDESVESTATK

-159 LTEVATLNDSYEAI
+159 LTEAATWKDSYEAI
-173 ASDHKGGFYL
+173 ASDHKGGFYVIKL
-183 VKVVTEG
+183 ETVDKKT
-190 RKNYPVLYKVSADFK
+190 YPVLYKVSADFK

-212 NTVTCSY
+212 TTVNCSY
-219 STFNSLVASKDG
+219 TTYNSLVASKDG
-231 KTVYYAAG
+231 NTVYYAAG
-239 KSIYAFDVTA
+239 KGVYAFDVTA
-249 GTVEMKGNLNLNIA
+249 GTVEKKGDLKLNIA

-271 ADGVA
+271 ADGAA
-276 AENIP
+276 AEITP
-281 DAKPAAKRFLVMRRI
+281 DAKSAKRFLVMKRI

-311 RTYYYYNVDGKE
+311 RTYYYYNADGKE
-323 VGYANYGRLYTDLGI
+323 VGYANYGRLYTDLGV
-338 SETFNVVDIAK
+338 SENFNLVDIAK

-359 ARNTYQWGPYDFLD
+359 AKNTYQWGPYDFLD
-373 NTFKKT
+373 YTFKKT

-406 YNEDGTLATLN
+406 YNENGTLATLN

-433 AYDEKGNVISY
+433 AYDEKGNVVSY

-458 IEYDENG
+458 IDYDENG
-465 NKIEEFQYKV
+465 NKVEEYQYQV
-475 VDDPNMPGSTMNK
+475 VDDPNMQGSTKNK
-488 PKQLEKWEYVNNGL
+488 SKQLETWKYVDNCL
-502 ALYQRFRYDNIGK
+502 AEYQRFRFDDNG
-515 DVPEYNE
+515 DA

-557 MGESTYSRYTYAD
+557 MGESTYSRYTYVD
-570 FTDMEKD
+570 FTDMEEA
-577 TYMELTAEVD
+577 TYMKLTAEVD

-595 LKFTMPQL
+595 LQFSMPQL
-603 GGIQNCKF
+603 GGVQDCKF

-637 LCTYQDKLVKNGTY
+637 LCTYQDKLLKNGTY

-656 PLFSAYSDDMMAADI
+656 PLFTAYSDDMMAADV

-678 GGVVTP
+678 GGVVGP
-684 EENPEAEWIGYY
+684 EENPEAQWIGYY

-705 YTELPAVTDLALTGG
+705 YTELPAVTELALTGG
-720 EIKTSGNIANLQ
+720 KIVTSGSIANLQ

-746 ITDYGFKKNS
+746 VEDYGFKKNS

-767 EITKADSTNANVE
+767 EITKADSTNATVE

-793 SYALGYAVSDTITVK
+793 SYALGYAISDTITVK
-808 IKDIDAFATGV
+808 IKDIEDATGV

-831 FANNTITLSDNA
+831 FAGNTITLSDNA

-851 GQKVYEKNNV
+851 GQKVYEENNV

>member
-21 AAWAENV
+21 AAWADNV

-44 FDIDALGATALK
+44 FDIDALGSDALK
-56 ITPEFAFENAEEF
+56 LTPEFAFENAEEF

-88 DAPAFVTLNFTTGK
+88 EAAAFVTLNFTTGK

-149 LYSVDTTNGT
+149 LFSVDTTNGT

-183 VKVVTEG
+183 VKVVSKD

-212 NTVTCSY
+212 TTVTCSY
-219 STFNSLVASKDG
+219 TTYNSLVASKDG

-263 GITLDKSS
+263 GITFDKSS
-271 ADGVA
+271 ADGAA

-281 DAKPAAKRFLVMRRI
+281 DEKPAAKRFLVMKRI

-323 VGYANYGRLYTDLGI
+323 VGYANYGRLYTDLGT
-338 SETFNVVDIAK
+338 SDNFNIVDIAK

-373 NTFKKT
+373 YTFKKT
-379 PNCETYEYNEAG
+379 PNCETYKYNEAG
-391 QLVSDTTSVYYHEYT
+391 QLVSDTTSVYYHVYT
-406 YNEDGTLATLN
+406 YNENGTLATLN

-433 AYDEKGNVISY
+433 AYDEKGNVVSY

-451 SQKYNAD
+451 SQKYNGE
-458 IEYDENG
+458 IEYDDNG
-465 NKIEEFQYKV
+465 NKVLEFQYQV
-475 VDDPNMPGSTMNK
+475 VDDPTMPGETMNK
-488 PKQLEKWEYVNNGL
+488 SKQLESWKYVDNCL
-502 ALYQRFRYDNIGK
+502 AEYQRFRYDDKG
-515 DVPEYNE
+515 ET

-540 VYARDSSYFD
+540 VYVRDSSYFD
-550 NGKNSKW
+550 NGKDSKW

-577 TYMELTAEVD
+577 TYMELKAEVD

-603 GGIQNCKF
+603 GGVQDCKF

-623 SFDDFVANADPETG
+623 SFDDFVENADPETG
-637 LCTYQDKLVKNGTY
+637 ICTYQDKLLKNGTY

-656 PLFSAYSDDMMAADI
+656 PLFTAYSDDMMAADV

-678 GGVVTP
+678 GGVVSP
-684 EENPEAEWIGYY
+684 EENPEAQWIGYY

-705 YTELPAVTDLALTGG
+705 YTELPSVTELTMTGG
-720 EIKTSGNIANLQ
+720 KIETSGNIANLQ
-732 KTYYAGLSWKNPEN
+732 KTYFADFSWKNPEN
-746 ITDYGFKKNS
+746 VEDYGFKKNS

-793 SYALGYAVSDTITVK
+793 SYALGYAVSDTIAVK
-808 IKDIDAFATGV
+808 IKDIENAAGV

-831 FANNTITLSDNA
+831 FAGNTITLSDNA

>member
-10 LVLGLALYSTV
+10 FVLGLALYSTV

-28 VYGLMPSN
+28 VYGLMPSS

-69 NCGTSVGDKYY
+69 KCGTSVGDKYY
-80 AFVVNRGV
+80 AFVVNSGV

-159 LTEVATLNDSYEAI
+159 LTEVATLNDSYKAI

-183 VKVVTEG
+183 VKVVSKD
-190 RKNYPVLYKVSADFK
+190 RKYYPVLYKVSADYK

-212 NTVTCSY
+212 TTVTCSY
-219 STFNSLVASKDG
+219 TTYNSLVASKDG

-249 GTVEMKGNLNLNIA
+249 ATVEKKGDLNSNIA
-263 GITLDKSS
+263 GVTFGKSS

-281 DAKPAAKRFLVMRRI
+281 DDKPAAKRFLVMRRI
-296 YGSAMGDVPDDVDSK
+296 YGSIMGDVSDDVDSK

-323 VGYANYGRLYTDLGI
+323 VGYANYGRLYTDLGT
-338 SETFNVVDIAK
+338 SDNFNIVDIAK

-359 ARNTYQWGPYDFLD
+359 ARNTYQWGQYDFLD
-373 NTFKKT
+373 YTFKKT
-379 PNCETYEYNEAG
+379 PNCVTYEYNEAG
-391 QLVSDTTSVYYHEYT
+391 QLVSDTTSLYYHEYI
-406 YNEDGTLATLN
+406 YNENGTLSILN
-417 TYNKFTK
+417 TYNKYTK
-424 KLSQSIQYV
+424 KLSQSIKYT
-433 AYDEKGNVISY
+433 YDEKGNVISY
-444 VSDGNWD
+444 VSDGNYD
-451 SQKYNAD
+451 YQKYNAEID
-458 IEYDENG
+458 YDENG
-465 NKIEEFQYKV
+465 NKIEEYQYQV

-488 PKQLEKWEYVNNGL
+488 SKQLESWKYVDNCL
-502 ALYQRFRYDNIGK
+502 AEYQRFRYDDKGNA
-515 DVPEYNE
+515 VPD
-522 VPEFKT
+522 FKT

-550 NGKNSKW
+550 NGKISKW

-570 FTDMEKD
+570 FTDMEND

-603 GGIQNCKF
+603 GGIQKCKF

-623 SFDDFVANADPETG
+623 SLDDFVTNADPETG
-637 LCTYQDKLVKNGTY
+637 LCTYQDKLLKNGTY

-656 PLFSAYSDDMMAADI
+656 PLFTAYSDDMMAADI

-720 EIKTSGNIANLQ
+720 EIKTSGSIANLQ

-756 VYLGMEEQSLA
+756 IYLGKQKQSLA
-767 EITKADSTNANVE
+767 EITKADSTNVNVE

-793 SYALGYAVSDTITVK
+793 SYALGYAVSDTIAIK
-808 IKDIDAFATGV
+808 IKAIENAAGV

-851 GQKVYEKNNV
+851 GQKVYEENNV

>member
-28 VYGLMPSN
+28 VYGIMPSN

-44 FDIDALGATALK
+44 FDIDALGSDALK
-56 ITPEFAFENAEEF
+56 LTPEFAFENAEEF

-88 DAPAFVTLNFTTGK
+88 DAAAFVTLNFTTGN

-124 YDEANEK
+124 YDEVNDK
-131 LYAIEGV
+131 LYVIEGV
-138 YDESLDATATK
+138 FDESVESTATK

-159 LTEVATLNDSYEAI
+159 LTEVATWKDSYEAI
-173 ASDHKGGFYL
+173 ASDHKGGFYVIKL
-183 VKVVTEG
+183 ETVGKKT
-190 RKNYPVLYKVSADFK
+190 YPVLYKVSADFN

-212 NTVTCSY
+212 TTVNCSY
-219 STFNSLVASKDG
+219 TTYNSLVASKDG
-231 KTVYYAAG
+231 NTVYYAAG
-239 KSIYAFDVTA
+239 KGVYAFDVTA
-249 GTVEMKGNLNLNIA
+249 GTVEKKGDLKLNIA

-271 ADGVA
+271 ADGAA
-276 AENIP
+276 AEITP
-281 DAKPAAKRFLVMRRI
+281 DAKSAKRFLVMKRI

-311 RTYYYYNVDGKE
+311 RTYYYYNADGKE
-323 VGYANYGRLYTDLGI
+323 VGYANYGRLYSDLGV
-338 SETFNVVDIAK
+338 SENFNLVDIAK

-359 ARNTYQWGPYDFLD
+359 AKNTYQWGLYDFLD
-373 NTFKKT
+373 YTFKKT

-406 YNEDGTLATLN
+406 YNENGTLATLN

-433 AYDEKGNVISY
+433 AYNEKGNVVSY

-458 IEYDENG
+458 IDYDENG
-465 NKIEEFQYKV
+465 NKVEEYQYQV
-475 VDDPNMPGSTMNK
+475 VDDPNMQGSTKNK
-488 PKQLEKWEYVNNGL
+488 SKQLETWKYVDNSL
-502 ALYQRFRYDNIGK
+502 AEYQRFRYDDKG
-515 DVPEYNE
+515 DA

-540 VYARDSSYFD
+540 VYVRDSSYFD

-557 MGESTYSRYTYAD
+557 MGESTYSRYTYVD

-595 LKFTMPQL
+595 LQFSMPQL
-603 GGIQNCKF
+603 GGVQDCKF

-637 LCTYQDKLVKNGTY
+637 LCTYQDKLLKNGTY

-656 PLFSAYSDDMMAADI
+656 PLFTAYSDDMMAADV

-678 GGVVTP
+678 GGVVGP
-684 EENPEAEWIGYY
+684 EENPEAQWIGYY

-705 YTELPAVTDLALTGG
+705 YTELPAVTELALTGG
-720 EIKTSGNIANLQ
+720 KIVTSGSIANLQ

-767 EITKADSTNANVE
+767 EITKADSTNATVE

-793 SYALGYAVSDTITVK
+793 SYALGYAISDTITVK
-808 IKDIDAFATGV
+808 IKDIEDATGV

-831 FANNTITLSDNA
+831 FAGNTITLSDNA

-851 GQKVYEKNNV
+851 GQKVYEENNV

>member
-28 VYGLMPSN
+28 VYGIMPSN

-149 LYSVDTTNGT
+149 LFSVDTTNGT

-183 VKVVTEG
+183 VKVVSKD
-190 RKNYPVLYKVSADFK
+190 RKNYPVLYKVSADLK

-263 GITLDKSS
+263 GITFDKSS
-271 ADGVA
+271 ADGAA

-296 YGSAMGDVPDDVDSK
+296 YGSAMGDVPDNVDSK

-323 VGYANYGRLYTDLGI
+323 VGYANYGRLYTDLGT
-338 SETFNVVDIAK
+338 SDNFNLVDIAK

-359 ARNTYQWGPYDFLD
+359 AKNTYQWGPYDFLD
-373 NTFKKT
+373 YTFKKT

-406 YNEDGTLATLN
+406 YNENGTLATLN

-433 AYDEKGNVISY
+433 AYDEKGNVVSY

-451 SQKYNAD
+451 SQKYNGD
-458 IEYDENG
+458 IEYDDNG
-465 NKIEEFQYKV
+465 NKVLEYQYQV
-475 VDDPNMPGSTMNK
+475 VDDPTMPGETMNK
-488 PKQLEKWEYVNNGL
+488 SKQIEKWEYVNNGL
-502 ALYQRFRYDNIGK
+502 ALYQRFRYNNKGEE
-515 DVPEYNE
+515 VPEY
-522 VPEFKT
+522 KT

-611 VIYRDCTPIDTL
+611 VIFRDCTPIDTL
-623 SFDDFVANADPETG
+623 SFDEFVANADPETG
-637 LCTYQDKLVKNGTY
+637 LCTYQDKLLKNGTY

-656 PLFSAYSDDMMAADI
+656 PLFSAYSDDLMAADI

-720 EIKTSGNIANLQ
+720 EIKTSGSIANLQ

-793 SYALGYAVSDTITVK
+793 SYALGNAISDTITVK
-808 IKDIDAFATGV
+808 IKDIEAFATGV

>member
-44 FDIDALGATALK
+44 FDIDALGSDALK
-56 ITPEFAFENAEEF
+56 LTPEFAFENAEEF

-88 DAPAFVTLNFTTGK
+88 DAAAFVTLNFTTGN

-124 YDEANEK
+124 YDEVNDK
-131 LYAIEGV
+131 LYVIEGV
-138 YDESLDATATK
+138 FDESVESTATK

-159 LTEVATLNDSYEAI
+159 LTEVATWKDSYEAI
-173 ASDHKGGFYL
+173 ASDHKGGFYVIKL
-183 VKVVTEG
+183 ETVGKKT
-190 RKNYPVLYKVSADFK
+190 YPVLYKVSADFN

-212 NTVTCSY
+212 TTVNCSY
-219 STFNSLVASKDG
+219 TTYNSLVASKDG
-231 KTVYYAAG
+231 NTVYYAAG
-239 KSIYAFDVTA
+239 KGVYAFDVTA
-249 GTVEMKGNLNLNIA
+249 GTVEKKGDLKLNIA

-271 ADGVA
+271 ADGAA
-276 AENIP
+276 AEITP
-281 DAKPAAKRFLVMRRI
+281 DAKSAKRFLVQKRI

-311 RTYYYYNVDGKE
+311 RTYYYYNADGKE
-323 VGYANYGRLYTDLGI
+323 VGYANYGRLYTDLGV
-338 SETFNVVDIAK
+338 SENFNLVDIAK

-359 ARNTYQWGPYDFLD
+359 AKNTYQWGPYDFLD
-373 NTFKKT
+373 YTFKKT

-433 AYDEKGNVISY
+433 AYDKKGNVVSY

-458 IEYDENG
+458 IDYDENG
-465 NKIEEFQYKV
+465 NKVEEFQYQV
-475 VDDPNMPGSTMNK
+475 VDDPNMQGSTKNK
-488 PKQLEKWEYVNNGL
+488 SKQLETWKYVDNCL
-502 ALYQRFRYDNIGK
+502 AEYQRFRFDDNG
-515 DVPEYNE
+515 ES

-557 MGESTYSRYTYAD
+557 MGESTYSRYTYVD
-570 FTDMEKD
+570 FTDMEEA
-577 TYMELTAEVD
+577 TYMKLTAEVD

-595 LKFTMPQL
+595 LKFSMPQL
-603 GGIQNCKF
+603 GGVQDCKF

-637 LCTYQDKLVKNGTY
+637 LCTYQDKLLKNGTY

-656 PLFSAYSDDMMAADI
+656 PLFTAYSDDMMAADV

-678 GGVVTP
+678 GGVVGP
-684 EENPEAEWIGYY
+684 EENPEAQWIGYY

-705 YTELPAVTDLALTGG
+705 YTELPAVTELALTGG
-720 EIKTSGNIANLQ
+720 KIVTSGSIANLQ

-746 ITDYGFKKNS
+746 VEDYGFKKNS

-767 EITKADSTNANVE
+767 EITKADSTNATVE

-793 SYALGYAVSDTITVK
+793 SYALGYAISDTITVK
-808 IKDIDAFATGV
+808 IKDIEDATGV

-831 FANNTITLSDNA
+831 FAGNTITLSDNA

-851 GQKVYEKNNV
+851 GQKVYEENNV

>member
-44 FDIDALGATALK
+44 FDIDALGSDALK
-56 ITPEFAFENAEEF
+56 LTPDFAFENAEEF

-88 DAPAFVTLNFTTGK
+88 DAAAFVTLNFTTGK

-124 YDEANEK
+124 YDETNGK
-131 LYAIEGV
+131 LYVIEGV

-183 VKVVTEG
+183 VKVVSEG

-205 VTEAVAN
+205 VSEAVAN

-219 STFNSLVASKDG
+219 TTYNSLVASKDG
-231 KTVYYAAG
+231 STVYYAAG

-263 GITLDKSS
+263 GITFDKSS

-281 DAKPAAKRFLVMRRI
+281 DDKPAAKRFLVMKRI
-296 YGSAMGDVPDDVDSK
+296 YGSAMGDVPDNVDSK
-311 RTYYYYNVDGKE
+311 RIYYYYNVDGKE
-323 VGYANYGRLYTDLGI
+323 VGYANYGRLYSDLGV
-338 SETFNVVDIAK
+338 SDNFNLVDIAK

-373 NTFKKT
+373 YTFQKT
-379 PNCETYEYNEAG
+379 PNCETYAYNEAG
-391 QLVSDTTSVYYHEYT
+391 QLIADTTSVYYHEYT
-406 YNEDGTLATLN
+406 YNENGTLAILN
-417 TYNKFTK
+417 TYNKFSK
-424 KLSQSIQYV
+424 KLSQSIKYT
-433 AYDEKGNVISY
+433 YDEKGNVISY

-451 SQKYNAD
+451 SQKYNAE
-458 IEYDENG
+458 IEYDKNG
-465 NKIEEFQYKV
+465 NKIEEFQYQV
-475 VDDPNMPGSTMNK
+475 VEDPNMPGSTTNK
-488 PKQLEKWEYVNNGL
+488 SKQLETWKYVDNCL
-502 ALYQRFRYDNIGK
+502 AEYQRFRFDEKG
-515 DVPEYNE
+515 NE
-522 VPEFKT
+522 VPEYKT

-540 VYARDSSYFD
+540 VYVRDSSYFD
-550 NGKNSKW
+550 NGKSSKW

-595 LKFTMPQL
+595 LKFSMPQL
-603 GGIQNCKF
+603 GGVQDCKF

-637 LCTYQDKLVKNGTY
+637 LCTYQDKLLKNGTY

-656 PLFSAYSDDMMAADI
+656 PLFTAYSDDMMAADV

-678 GGVVTP
+678 GGVVGP
-684 EENPEAEWIGYY
+684 EENPEAQWIGYY

-705 YTELPAVTDLALTGG
+705 YTELPAVTDFALTGG
-720 EIKTSGNIANLQ
+720 KVETSGNIANLQ
-732 KTYYAGLSWKNPEN
+732 KTYFAAFSWKNPEN
-746 ITDYGFKKNS
+746 VEDYGFKKNS
-756 VYLGMEEQSLA
+756 VYLGMEELALA
-767 EITKADSTNANVE
+767 EITKADSTSANVE

-793 SYALGYAVSDTITVK
+793 SYALGNAISDTITVK
-808 IKDIDAFATGV
+808 IKDIEAFATGV

-831 FANNTITLSDNA
+831 FAGNTITLSDNA

>member
-10 LVLGLALYSTV
+10 FVLGLALYSTV

-28 VYGLMPSN
+28 VYGLMPSS

-69 NCGTSVGDKYY
+69 KCGTSVGDKYY
-80 AFVVNRGV
+80 AFVVNSGV

-113 GKPGFGANGMA
+113 GKPGSGANGMA

-183 VKVVTEG
+183 VKVVSKD

-212 NTVTCSY
+212 TTVTCSY
-219 STFNSLVASKDG
+219 TTYNSLVASKDG

-249 GTVEMKGNLNLNIA
+249 ATVEKKGDLNSNIA
-263 GITLDKSS
+263 GVTFGKSS

-281 DAKPAAKRFLVMRRI
+281 DDKPAAKRFLVMRRI
-296 YGSAMGDVPDDVDSK
+296 YGSIMGDVSDDVDSK

-323 VGYANYGRLYTDLGI
+323 VGYANYGRLYTDLGT
-338 SETFNVVDIAK
+338 SDNFNIVDIAK

-359 ARNTYQWGPYDFLD
+359 ARNTYQWGQYDFLD
-373 NTFKKT
+373 YTFKKT
-379 PNCETYEYNEAG
+379 PNCVTYEYNEAG
-391 QLVSDTTSVYYHEYT
+391 QLVSDTTSLYYHEYI
-406 YNEDGTLATLN
+406 YNENGTLSILN
-417 TYNKFTK
+417 TYNKYTK
-424 KLSQSIQYV
+424 KLSQSIKYT
-433 AYDEKGNVISY
+433 YDEKGNVISY
-444 VSDGNWD
+444 VSDGNYD
-451 SQKYNAD
+451 YQKYNAEID
-458 IEYDENG
+458 YDENG
-465 NKIEEFQYKV
+465 NKIEEYQYQV
-475 VDDPNMPGSTMNK
+475 VDDPNMPGSPMNK
-488 PKQLEKWEYVNNGL
+488 SKQLESWKYVDNCL
-502 ALYQRFRYDNIGK
+502 AEYQRFRYDDKGNA
-515 DVPEYNE
+515 VPD
-522 VPEFKT
+522 FKT

-550 NGKNSKW
+550 NGKISKW

-570 FTDMEKD
+570 FTDMEND

-603 GGIQNCKF
+603 GGIQKCKF

-623 SFDDFVANADPETG
+623 SLDDFVTNADPETG
-637 LCTYQDKLVKNGTY
+637 LCTYQDKLLKNGTY

-656 PLFSAYSDDMMAADI
+656 PLFTAYSDDMMAADI

-720 EIKTSGNIANLQ
+720 EIKTSGSIANLQ

-756 VYLGMEEQSLA
+756 IYLGKQKQSLA
-767 EITKADSTNANVE
+767 EITKADSTNVNVE

-793 SYALGYAVSDTITVK
+793 SYALGYAVSDTIAIK
-808 IKDIDAFATGV
+808 IKAIENAAGV

-851 GQKVYEKNNV
+851 GQKVYEENNV

>member
-10 LVLGLALYSTV
+10 LVLSLALYSTV

-28 VYGLMPSN
+28 VYGIMPSN

-131 LYAIEGV
+131 LYAIEGA

-183 VKVVTEG
+183 VKVVSEN

-212 NTVTCSY
+212 TTVTCSY
-219 STFNSLVASKDG
+219 TTFNSLVASKDG
-231 KTVYYAAG
+231 NTVYYVAG
-239 KSIYAFDVTA
+239 KSVFAFDVTA
-249 GTVEMKGNLNLNIA
+249 GTVEKKGDLNLNIA
-263 GITLDKSS
+263 GVTFDKSS
-271 ADGVA
+271 ADGAA

-281 DAKPAAKRFLVMRRI
+281 DDKSAAKRFLVMKRI
-296 YGSAMGDVPDDVDSK
+296 YGSAMGDVPDNVDSK

-323 VGYANYGRLYTDLGI
+323 VGYANYGRLYTDLGY
-338 SETFNVVDIAK
+338 SDNFNIVDIAK
-349 PVFDENGNIV
+349 PVFDKNGNIV

-373 NTFKKT
+373 YTFKKT
-379 PNCETYEYNEAG
+379 ANCESYEYNEAG

-406 YNEDGTLATLN
+406 YNENGTLATLN

-424 KLSQSIQYV
+424 KLSQSIQYLG
-433 AYDEKGNVISY
+433 YDEKGNVVSY

-451 SQKYNAD
+451 NQKYNGD

-465 NKIEEFQYKV
+465 NKVLEFQYQV
-475 VDDPNMPGSTMNK
+475 VDDPTMPGVTMDK

-502 ALYQRFRYDNIGK
+502 ALYQRFRYNDEG
-515 DVPEYNE
+515 EE
-522 VPEFKT
+522 VPDYKT

-550 NGKNSKW
+550 NGKDSKW
-557 MGESTYSRYTYAD
+557 MGESTYSRYTYVD

-577 TYMELTAEVD
+577 TYINLTAEVD

-603 GGIQNCKF
+603 AGVQDCKF
-611 VIYRDCTPIDTL
+611 VIYRDCAPIDTL

-637 LCTYQDKLVKNGTY
+637 ICTYQDKLLKNGTY
-651 DYFIQ
+651 DYFVQ
-656 PLFSAYSDDMMAADI
+656 PLFSAYSDDMMVADL

-720 EIKTSGNIANLQ
+720 EIKTSGSIANLQ
-732 KTYYAGLSWKNPEN
+732 TTYYAGLSWKNPEN

-756 VYLGMEEQSLA
+756 IYLGMEEQSLA

-780 LAFEEDTEAYVVT
+780 LAFNEDTEAYVVT
-793 SYALGYAVSDTITVK
+793 SYALGYAVSDTIPVK

>member
-28 VYGLMPSN
+28 VYGIMPSN

-44 FDIDALGATALK
+44 FDIDALGSDALK
-56 ITPEFAFENAEEF
+56 LTPEFAFENAEEF

-88 DAPAFVTLNFTTGK
+88 DAAAFVTLNFTTGN

-124 YDEANEK
+124 YDEVNDK
-131 LYAIEGV
+131 LYVIEGV
-138 YDESLDATATK
+138 FDESVESTATK

-159 LTEVATLNDSYEAI
+159 LTEAATWKDSYEAI
-173 ASDHKGGFYL
+173 ASDHKGGFYVIKL
-183 VKVVTEG
+183 ETVGKKT
-190 RKNYPVLYKVSADFK
+190 YPVLYKVSADFN

-212 NTVTCSY
+212 TTVNCSY
-219 STFNSLVASKDG
+219 TTYNSLVASKDG
-231 KTVYYAAG
+231 NTVYYAAG
-239 KSIYAFDVTA
+239 KGVYAFDVTA
-249 GTVEMKGNLNLNIA
+249 GTVEKKGDLKLNIA

-271 ADGVA
+271 ADGAA
-276 AENIP
+276 AEITP
-281 DAKPAAKRFLVMRRI
+281 DAKSAKRFLVMKRI

-311 RTYYYYNVDGKE
+311 RTYYYYNADGKE
-323 VGYANYGRLYTDLGI
+323 VGYANYGRLYSDLGV
-338 SETFNVVDIAK
+338 SENFNLVDIAK

-359 ARNTYQWGPYDFLD
+359 AKNTYQWGLYDFLD
-373 NTFKKT
+373 YTFKKT

-406 YNEDGTLATLN
+406 YNENGTLATLN

-433 AYDEKGNVISY
+433 AYNEKGNVVSY

-458 IEYDENG
+458 IDYDENG
-465 NKIEEFQYKV
+465 NKVEEYQYQV
-475 VDDPNMPGSTMNK
+475 VDDPNMQGSTKNK
-488 PKQLEKWEYVNNGL
+488 SKQLETWKYVDNSL
-502 ALYQRFRYDNIGK
+502 AEYQRFRYDDKG
-515 DVPEYNE
+515 DA

-540 VYARDSSYFD
+540 VYVRDSSYFD

-557 MGESTYSRYTYAD
+557 MGESTYSRYTYVD

-595 LKFTMPQL
+595 LQFSMPQL
-603 GGIQNCKF
+603 GGVQDCKF

-637 LCTYQDKLVKNGTY
+637 LCTYQDKLLKNGTY

-656 PLFSAYSDDMMAADI
+656 PLFTAYSDDMMAADV

-678 GGVVTP
+678 GGVVGP
-684 EENPEAEWIGYY
+684 EENPEAQWIGYY

-705 YTELPAVTDLALTGG
+705 YTELPAVTELALTGG
-720 EIKTSGNIANLQ
+720 KIVTSGSIANLQ

-767 EITKADSTNANVE
+767 EITKADSTNATVE

-793 SYALGYAVSDTITVK
+793 SYALGYAISDTITVK
-808 IKDIDAFATGV
+808 IKDIEDATGV

-831 FANNTITLSDNA
+831 FAGNTITLSDNA

-851 GQKVYEKNNV
+851 GQKVYEENNV

>member
-10 LVLGLALYSTV
+10 LVLGLALYSSV

-212 NTVTCSY
+212 TTVTCSY

-281 DAKPAAKRFLVMRRI
+281 DAKPAAKRFLVMKRI

-515 DVPEYNE
+515 DVPDYKE
-522 VPEFKT
+522 VPEYKT

-540 VYARDSSYFD
+540 VYARDSSFFD
-550 NGKNSKW
+550 NGKDSKW
-557 MGESTYSRYTYAD
+557 MGESTYSRYTYVD

-637 LCTYQDKLVKNGTY
+637 LCTYQDKLLKNGTY

-720 EIKTSGNIANLQ
+720 EIKTSGSIANLQ

-831 FANNTITLSDNA
+831 FAGNTITLSDNA

>member
-44 FDIDALGATALK
+44 FDIDALGSDALK
-56 ITPEFAFENAEEF
+56 LTPDFAFENAEEF

-88 DAPAFVTLNFTTGK
+88 EAAAFVTLNFTTGK

-124 YDEANEK
+124 YDETNGK
-131 LYAIEGV
+131 LYVIEGAF
-138 YDESLDATATK
+138 DESLEAEATK

-159 LTEVATLNDSYEAI
+159 LTEVAKWNDSYEAI

-183 VKVVTEG
+183 VKVVSEG

-205 VTEAVAN
+205 VSEAVAN

-219 STFNSLVASKDG
+219 TTYNSLVASKDG
-231 KTVYYAAG
+231 STVYYAAG

-263 GITLDKSS
+263 GITFDKSS

-281 DAKPAAKRFLVMRRI
+281 DDKPAAKRFLVMKRI

-323 VGYANYGRLYTDLGI
+323 VGYANYGRLYLDLGV
-338 SETFNVVDIAK
+338 SDNFNLVDIAK

-373 NTFKKT
+373 YTFQKT
-379 PNCETYEYNEAG
+379 PNCETYAYNEAG
-391 QLVSDTTSVYYHEYT
+391 QLIADTTSVYYHEYT
-406 YNEDGTLATLN
+406 YNENGTLAILN
-417 TYNKFTK
+417 TYNKFSK
-424 KLSQSIQYV
+424 KLSQSIKYT
-433 AYDEKGNVISY
+433 YDEKGNVISY

-451 SQKYNAD
+451 SQKYNAE
-458 IEYDENG
+458 IEYDKNG
-465 NKIEEFQYKV
+465 NKIEEFQYQV
-475 VDDPNMPGSTMNK
+475 VEDPNMPGSTTNK
-488 PKQLEKWEYVNNGL
+488 SKQLETWKYVDNCL
-502 ALYQRFRYDNIGK
+502 AEYQRFRFDEKGK
-515 DVPEYNE
+515 EVPEY
-522 VPEFKT
+522 KT

-540 VYARDSSYFD
+540 VYVRDSSYFD
-550 NGKNSKW
+550 NGKSSKW

-595 LKFTMPQL
+595 LKFSMPQL
-603 GGIQNCKF
+603 GGVQDCKF

-637 LCTYQDKLVKNGTY
+637 LCTYQDKLLKNGTY

-656 PLFSAYSDDMMAADI
+656 PLFTAYSDDMMAADV

-678 GGVVTP
+678 GGVVGP
-684 EENPEAEWIGYY
+684 EENPEAQWIGYY

-720 EIKTSGNIANLQ
+720 KVETSGSIANLQ
-732 KTYYAGLSWKNPEN
+732 KTYFAAFSWKNPEN

-756 VYLGMEEQSLA
+756 VYLGMEELA
-767 EITKADSTNANVE
+767 LSEITKADSTNATVE

-793 SYALGYAVSDTITVK
+793 SYALGNAISDTITVK
-808 IKDIDAFATGV
+808 IKDIEAFATGV

-831 FANNTITLSDNA
+831 FAGNTITLSDNA

-851 GQKVYEKNNV
+851 GQKVYEENNV
-861 TSVSLNNL
+861 RSVSLNNL

>member
-10 LVLGLALYSTV
+10 FVLGLALYSTV

-28 VYGLMPSN
+28 VYGLMPSS

-80 AFVVNRGV
+80 AFVGNCGV

-131 LYAIEGV
+131 LYTIEGV
-138 YDESLDATATK
+138 YDESLDAPATK

-159 LTEVATLNDSYEAI
+159 LTEVETLNDSYKAI

-183 VKVVTEG
+183 VKVVIKD
-190 RKNYPVLYKVSADFK
+190 RKYYPVLYKVSADYK

-212 NTVTCSY
+212 TTVNCSY
-219 STFNSLVASKDG
+219 TTFNSLVASRDG
-231 KTVYYAAG
+231 NTVYYVAD
-239 KSIYAFDVTA
+239 KSIFAFDVTA
-249 GTVEMKGNLNLNIA
+249 GTVEKKGDLNSNIA
-263 GITLDKSS
+263 GVTFGKSS

-281 DAKPAAKRFLVMRRI
+281 DDKPAAKRFLVMRRI
-296 YGSAMGDVPDDVDSK
+296 YDSFMGDVPDDVDSK

-323 VGYANYGRLYTDLGI
+323 VGYANYGRLYTDLGT
-338 SETFNVVDIAK
+338 SDNFNIVDIAK

-373 NTFKKT
+373 YTFKKT

-406 YNEDGTLATLN
+406 YNENGTLATLN

-424 KLSQSIQYV
+424 KLFQSIKYT
-433 AYDEKGNVISY
+433 YDEKGNVISY
-444 VSDGNWD
+444 VSDGNYD
-451 SQKYNAD
+451 YQKYNAE
-458 IEYDENG
+458 IVYDENG
-465 NKIEEFQYKV
+465 NKIEEYQYQV
-475 VDDPNMPGSTMNK
+475 VDAPNMPGSTMNK
-488 PKQLEKWEYVNNGL
+488 SKQLESWKYVDNCL
-502 ALYQRFRYDNIGK
+502 AEYQRSRYDDKGNA
-515 DVPEYNE
+515 

-540 VYARDSSYFD
+540 VYARDSTYFD
-550 NGKNSKW
+550 NGKISKW

-623 SFDDFVANADPETG
+623 SFDDFVTNADPETG
-637 LCTYQDKLVKNGTY
+637 LCTYQDKLLKNGTY

-656 PLFSAYSDDMMAADI
+656 PLFTAYSDDMMAADI

-684 EENPEAEWIGYY
+684 EENPEAQWIGYY

-720 EIKTSGNIANLQ
+720 EIKTSGSIANLQ

-756 VYLGMEEQSLA
+756 IYLGMQKQSLA
-767 EITKADSTNANVE
+767 EITKADSTNVNVE

-793 SYALGYAVSDTITVK
+793 SYALGYAVSDTIAIK
-808 IKDIDAFATGV
+808 IKAIENAAGV

-851 GQKVYEKNNV
+851 GQKVYEENNV

>member
-10 LVLGLALYSTV
+10 LVLGLALYSSV

-212 NTVTCSY
+212 TTVTCSY

-281 DAKPAAKRFLVMRRI
+281 DAKPAAKRFLVMKRI

-515 DVPEYNE
+515 DVPEYKE
-522 VPEFKT
+522 VPEYKT

-540 VYARDSSYFD
+540 VYARDSSFFD
-550 NGKNSKW
+550 NGKDSKW
-557 MGESTYSRYTYAD
+557 MGESTYSRYTYVD

-637 LCTYQDKLVKNGTY
+637 LCTYQDKLLKNGTY

-720 EIKTSGNIANLQ
+720 EIKTSGSIANLQ

-831 FANNTITLSDNA
+831 FAGNTITLSDNA

>member
-10 LVLGLALYSTV
+10 FVLGLALYSTV

-28 VYGLMPSN
+28 VYGLMPPS

-56 ITPEFAFENAEEF
+56 ITPEFAFENAEDF
-69 NCGTSVGDKYY
+69 YCGTSVGDKYY
-80 AFVVNRGV
+80 AFVVNSGV

-138 YDESLDATATK
+138 YDESLGATATK

-159 LTEVATLNDSYEAI
+159 LTEVATLNDSYKAI

-183 VKVVTEG
+183 VKVVSKD
-190 RKNYPVLYKVSADFK
+190 RKNYPVLYKVSTDFK

-212 NTVTCSY
+212 TTVNCSY
-219 STFNSLVASKDG
+219 TTANSLVASKDG
-231 KTVYYAAG
+231 NTVYYVAG
-239 KSIYAFDVTA
+239 KGVFAFDVTA
-249 GTVEMKGNLNLNIA
+249 GTVEKKGDLNSNIA
-263 GITLDKSS
+263 GVTFGKSS

-281 DAKPAAKRFLVMRRI
+281 DDKPAAKRFLVMRRI
-296 YGSAMGDVPDDVDSK
+296 YGSFMGDVPDDVDFK
-311 RTYYYYNVDGKE
+311 RTYYYYNVKGKE

-338 SETFNVVDIAK
+338 SDNFNIVDIAK

-373 NTFKKT
+373 YTFKKT

-406 YNEDGTLATLN
+406 YNENGTLATLN

-424 KLSQSIQYV
+424 KLSQSIKYT
-433 AYDEKGNVISY
+433 YDEKGNVISY
-444 VSDGNWD
+444 VSDGNYD
-451 SQKYNAD
+451 YQKYNAEID
-458 IEYDENG
+458 YDENG
-465 NKIEEFQYKV
+465 NKIEEYQYQV

-488 PKQLEKWEYVNNGL
+488 SKQLESWKYVDNCL
-502 ALYQRFRYDNIGK
+502 AEYQRFRYDDKGNA
-515 DVPEYNE
+515 

-540 VYARDSSYFD
+540 VYARDSTYFD
-550 NGKNSKW
+550 NGKISKW

-623 SFDDFVANADPETG
+623 SFNDFVTNADPETG
-637 LCTYQDKLVKNGTY
+637 LCTYQDKLLKNGTY

-656 PLFSAYSDDMMAADI
+656 PLFTAYSDDMMAADI

-720 EIKTSGNIANLQ
+720 EIKTSGSIANLQ

-756 VYLGMEEQSLA
+756 IYLGMQKQSLA
-767 EITKADSTNANVE
+767 EITKADSTNVNVE

-793 SYALGYAVSDTITVK
+793 SYALGYAVSDTIAIK
-808 IKDIDAFATGV
+808 IKAIENAAGV

-851 GQKVYEKNNV
+851 GQKVYEENNV

>member
-10 LVLGLALYSTV
+10 LVLGLALYSSV

-212 NTVTCSY
+212 TTVTCSY

-281 DAKPAAKRFLVMRRI
+281 DAKPAAKRFLVMKRI

-515 DVPEYNE
+515 DVPEYKE
-522 VPEFKT
+522 VPEYKT

-540 VYARDSSYFD
+540 VYARDSSFFD
-550 NGKNSKW
+550 NGKDSKW
-557 MGESTYSRYTYAD
+557 MGESTYSRYTYVD

-637 LCTYQDKLVKNGTY
+637 LCTYQDKLLKNGTY

-684 EENPEAEWIGYY
+684 EENPEAQWIGYY

-720 EIKTSGNIANLQ
+720 EIKTSGSIANLQ

-793 SYALGYAVSDTITVK
+793 SYALGYAVSDTIAIK
-808 IKDIDAFATGV
+808 IKAIENAAGV
-819 EGVTVDGAVKAT
+819 EGVTVDGAVKAK

-851 GQKVYEKNNV
+851 GQKVYEKDNV

>member
-212 NTVTCSY
+212 TTVTCSY

-281 DAKPAAKRFLVMRRI
+281 DAKPAAKRFLVMKRI
-296 YGSAMGDVPDDVDSK
+296 YGSAMGDVPDNVDSK

-515 DVPEYNE
+515 DVPEYKE
-522 VPEFKT
+522 VPEYKT

-557 MGESTYSRYTYAD
+557 MGESTYSRYTYVD

-637 LCTYQDKLVKNGTY
+637 LCTYQDKLLKNGTY

-656 PLFSAYSDDMMAADI
+656 PLFSAYSDNMMAADI

-684 EENPEAEWIGYY
+684 EENPEAQWIGYY

-720 EIKTSGNIANLQ
+720 EIKTSGSIANLQ

-793 SYALGYAVSDTITVK
+793 SYALGYAVSDTIAIK
-808 IKDIDAFATGV
+808 IKDIENAAGV

>member
-10 LVLGLALYSTV
+10 LVLGLALYSSV

-69 NCGTSVGDKYY
+69 YCGTSVGDKYY

-205 VTEAVAN
+205 VAEAVAN
-212 NTVTCSY
+212 TTVTCSY

-263 GITLDKSS
+263 GITFYKSS
-271 ADGVA
+271 ADGAV

-281 DAKPAAKRFLVMRRI
+281 DAKPAKRFLVMKRT

-323 VGYANYGRLYTDLGI
+323 VGYAKYGRSYTDFGT

-359 ARNTYQWGPYDFLD
+359 ARNTYKWGPYDFLD
-373 NTFKKT
+373 YTFKKT

-417 TYNKFTK
+417 TYNKLTK
-424 KLSQSIQYV
+424 KFSQSIQYV
-433 AYDEKGNVISY
+433 AYDEKGNVILY

-451 SQKYNAD
+451 SQKYNGV
-458 IEYDENG
+458 IEYDDNG
-465 NKIEEFQYKV
+465 NKVLEFQYQV
-475 VDDPNMPGSTMNK
+475 VDDPTMPGETMNK
-488 PKQLEKWEYVNNGL
+488 PKQIEKWEYVNNAL
-502 ALYQRFRYDNIGK
+502 ALYQRFRYDGNG
-515 DVPEYNE
+515 DE
-522 VPEFKT
+522 VPDYKT

-540 VYARDSSYFD
+540 VYARDSTYFD
-550 NGKNSKW
+550 NGENSKW
-557 MGESTYSRYTYAD
+557 TGKSTYSRYTYAD

-595 LKFTMPQL
+595 LKFTKPQL

-637 LCTYQDKLVKNGTY
+637 LCTYQDKLLKNGTY

-720 EIKTSGNIANLQ
+720 EIKTSGNVANLH

-756 VYLGMEEQSLA
+756 IYLGMEGQALA
-767 EITKADSTNANVE
+767 EITKADSTKASVE

-793 SYALGYAVSDTITVK
+793 SYALGYAISDTITVK

-851 GQKVYEKNNV
+851 GQKVYEENNV

>member
-10 LVLGLALYSTV
+10 FVLGLALYSTV

-28 VYGLMPSN
+28 VYGLMPSS

-56 ITPEFAFENAEEF
+56 ITPEFAFENAEGF

-80 AFVVNRGV
+80 AFVVNSGV

-113 GKPGFGANGMA
+113 GKPGSGANGMA

-131 LYAIEGV
+131 LYTIEGV

-183 VKVVTEG
+183 VKVVSKD

-212 NTVTCSY
+212 TTVTCSY
-219 STFNSLVASKDG
+219 TTYNSLVASKDG

-249 GTVEMKGNLNLNIA
+249 ATVEKKGDLNSNIA
-263 GITLDKSS
+263 GVTFGKSS

-281 DAKPAAKRFLVMRRI
+281 DDKPAAKRFLVMRRI
-296 YGSAMGDVPDDVDSK
+296 YGSIMGDVSDDVDSK

-323 VGYANYGRLYTDLGI
+323 VGYANYGRLYTDLGT
-338 SETFNVVDIAK
+338 SDNFNIVDIAK

-359 ARNTYQWGPYDFLD
+359 ARNTYQWGQYDFLD
-373 NTFKKT
+373 YTFKKT
-379 PNCETYEYNEAG
+379 PNCVTYEYNEAG
-391 QLVSDTTSVYYHEYT
+391 QLVSDTTSLYYHEYI
-406 YNEDGTLATLN
+406 YNENGTLSILN
-417 TYNKFTK
+417 TYNKYTK
-424 KLSQSIQYV
+424 KLSQSIKYT
-433 AYDEKGNVISY
+433 YDEKGNVISY
-444 VSDGNWD
+444 VSDGNYD
-451 SQKYNAD
+451 YQKYNAEID
-458 IEYDENG
+458 YDENG
-465 NKIEEFQYKV
+465 NKIEEYQYQV

-488 PKQLEKWEYVNNGL
+488 SKQLESWKYVDNCL
-502 ALYQRFRYDNIGK
+502 AEYQRFRYDDKGNA
-515 DVPEYNE
+515 VPD
-522 VPEFKT
+522 FKT

-550 NGKNSKW
+550 NGKISKW

-603 GGIQNCKF
+603 GGIQKCKF

-623 SFDDFVANADPETG
+623 SLDDFVTNADPETG
-637 LCTYQDKLVKNGTY
+637 LCTYQDKLLKNGTY

-656 PLFSAYSDDMMAADI
+656 PLFTAYSDDMMAADI

-720 EIKTSGNIANLQ
+720 EIKTSGSIANLQ

-756 VYLGMEEQSLA
+756 IYLGMQKQSLA

-793 SYALGYAVSDTITVK
+793 SYALGYAVSDTIAIK
-808 IKDIDAFATGV
+808 IKAIENAAGV

-851 GQKVYEKNNV
+851 GQKVYEENNV

>member
-1 MKKYLLSSL
+1 M
-10 LVLGLALYSTV
+10 
-21 AAWAENV
+21 
-28 VYGLMPSN
+28 
-36 TYGARTTS
+36 
-44 FDIDALGATALK
+44 
-56 ITPEFAFENAEEF
+56 
-69 NCGTSVGDKYY
+69 
-80 AFVVNRGV
+80 
-88 DAPAFVTLNFTTGK
+88 
-102 MVVVNDKSFTY
+102 
-113 GKPGFGANGMA
+113 
-124 YDEANEK
+124 
-131 LYAIEGV
+131 
-138 YDESLDATATK
+138 
-149 LYSVDTTNGT
+149 
-159 LTEVATLNDSYEAI
+159 NDSYEAI
-173 ASDHKGGFYL
+173 ASDHKGGFYVIKL
-183 VKVVTEG
+183 ETVGKKT
-190 RKNYPVLYKVSADFK
+190 YPVLYKVSADFK

-212 NTVTCSY
+212 NSVTCSY
-219 STFNSLVASKDG
+219 TTYNSLVASKDG
-231 KTVYYAAG
+231 NTVYYAAG
-239 KSIYAFDVTA
+239 KSIYAFNVTA

-263 GITLDKSS
+263 GITFDKSS
-271 ADGVA
+271 ADGAA

-281 DAKPAAKRFLVMRRI
+281 DAKPAAKRFLVMKRI

-311 RTYYYYNVDGKE
+311 RRYYYYNVDGKE
-323 VGYANYGRLYTDLGI
+323 VGYANYGRLYTDLGT
-338 SETFNVVDIAK
+338 SDNFNIVDIAK

-373 NTFKKT
+373 YTFKKT

-391 QLVSDTTSVYYHEYT
+391 QLVSDTTSVYYHVYT
-406 YNEDGTLATLN
+406 YNENGTLATLN

-433 AYDEKGNVISY
+433 AYDEKGNVVSY

-451 SQKYNAD
+451 SQKYNGE
-458 IEYDENG
+458 IEYDDNG
-465 NKIEEFQYKV
+465 NKVLEFQYQV
-475 VDDPNMPGSTMNK
+475 VDDPTMPGETMNK
-488 PKQLEKWEYVNNGL
+488 PKQIEKWEYVNNGL
-502 ALYQRFRYDNIGK
+502 ALYQRFRYNDKG
-515 DVPEYNE
+515 EE
-522 VPEFKT
+522 VPDYKT

-550 NGKNSKW
+550 NGKISKW

-603 GGIQNCKF
+603 GTMQDSKY
-611 VIYRDCTPIDTL
+611 VIYRDCAPIDTL

-637 LCTYQDKLVKNGTY
+637 ICTYQDKLLKNGTY

-656 PLFSAYSDDMMAADI
+656 PLFTAYNDDMMVADL

-678 GGVVTP
+678 GGVVGP

-705 YTELPAVTDLALTGG
+705 YTELPSVTELAMTGG
-720 EIKTSGNIANLQ
+720 EIKTSGSIANLK

-756 VYLGMEEQSLA
+756 VYLGVEGQALA
-767 EITKADSTNANVE
+767 EVTKADSTNVMVE

-793 SYALGYAVSDTITVK
+793 SYALGYAISDTIAIK
-808 IKDIDAFATGV
+808 IKAIENAAGV

-851 GQKVYEKNNV
+851 GQKVYEENNV

>member
-10 LVLGLALYSTV
+10 FVLGLALYSTV

-28 VYGLMPSN
+28 VYGLMPSS
-36 TYGARTTS
+36 TYGARTTF

-56 ITPEFAFENAEEF
+56 ITPEFAFENAEAF

-113 GKPGFGANGMA
+113 GKPGSCANGMA

-138 YDESLDATATK
+138 YDESLDAPATK

-159 LTEVATLNDSYEAI
+159 LTEVATLNDSYKAI

-183 VKVVTEG
+183 VKVVSKD

-212 NTVTCSY
+212 TTVTCSY
-219 STFNSLVASKDG
+219 TTFNSLVASKDG
-231 KTVYYAAG
+231 NTVYYVAG
-239 KSIYAFDVTA
+239 KSIFAFDVTA
-249 GTVEMKGNLNLNIA
+249 GTVEKKGDLNSNIA
-263 GITLDKSS
+263 GVTFGKSS

-281 DAKPAAKRFLVMRRI
+281 DDKPAAKRFLVMRRI
-296 YGSAMGDVPDDVDSK
+296 YGSVMGDGPYDVDSK

-338 SETFNVVDIAK
+338 SDNFNIVDIAK

-359 ARNTYQWGPYDFLD
+359 ARNTYQWGQYDFLD
-373 NTFKKT
+373 YTFKKT
-379 PNCETYEYNEAG
+379 PNCVTYEYNEAG
-391 QLVSDTTSVYYHEYT
+391 QLVSDTTSLYYHEYI
-406 YNEDGTLATLN
+406 YNENGTLSILN
-417 TYNKFTK
+417 TYNKYTK
-424 KLSQSIQYV
+424 KLSQSIKYT
-433 AYDEKGNVISY
+433 YDEKGNVISY
-444 VSDGNWD
+444 VSDGNYD
-451 SQKYNAD
+451 YQKYNAD
-458 IEYDENG
+458 IDYDENG
-465 NKIEEFQYKV
+465 NKIEEYQYQV
-475 VDDPNMPGSTMNK
+475 VDDPNMPGSPMNK
-488 PKQLEKWEYVNNGL
+488 SKQLESWKYVDNCL
-502 ALYQRFRYDNIGK
+502 AEYQRFRYDDKGNA
-515 DVPEYNE
+515 VPD
-522 VPEFKT
+522 FKT

-550 NGKNSKW
+550 NGKDSKW

-603 GGIQNCKF
+603 GGIQKCKF

-623 SFDDFVANADPETG
+623 SLDDFVTNADPETG
-637 LCTYQDKLVKNGTY
+637 LCTYQDKLLKNGTY

-656 PLFSAYSDDMMAADI
+656 PLFTAYSDDMMAADI

-720 EIKTSGNIANLQ
+720 EIKTSGSIANLQ

-756 VYLGMEEQSLA
+756 IYLGMQKQSLA

-793 SYALGYAVSDTITVK
+793 SYALGYAVSDTIAIK
-808 IKDIDAFATGV
+808 IKAIENAAGV

-851 GQKVYEKNNV
+851 GQKVYEENNV

>member
-212 NTVTCSY
+212 TTVTCSY

-263 GITLDKSS
+263 GITFDKSS

-281 DAKPAAKRFLVMRRI
+281 DAKPAAKRFLVMKRI

-373 NTFKKT
+373 YTFKKT

-515 DVPEYNE
+515 DVPEYKE
-522 VPEFKT
+522 VPEYKT

-540 VYARDSSYFD
+540 VYARDSSFFD
-550 NGKNSKW
+550 NGKDSKW

-637 LCTYQDKLVKNGTY
+637 LCTYQDKLLKNGTY